1 MRTLSL
7 ILLSSAT
14 LLLAGCPSQPPAP
27 EQNGATVTDA
37 SGREIGNTNPISNE
51 GPDQADREILQKDPL
66 LMKREIFFDLDSYVV
81 KDEYRAVL
89 AAHAAFLTKRPGR
102 KMMIQGNADERGSR
116 EYNLALGQKRSEAIK
131 KALGLMG
138 VREDQLEAV
147 SLGEEKPRC
156 MDATEACWGQNRRG
170 DMLYQGLTD

>member
-7 ILLSSAT
+7 ILASSVT
-14 LLLAGCPSQPPAP
+14 LLLAACGSQPPAP
-27 EQNGATVTDA
+27 EQDPAGVSDANRVNATGIDTSGVDGADITLL
-37 SGREIGNTNPISNE
+37 R
-51 GPDQADREILQKDPL
+51 DPKSAL
-66 LMKREIFFDLDSYVV
+66 SKREIFFDLDSYVV
-81 KDEYRAVL
+81 KDEYRSLL
-89 AAHAAFLTKRPGR
+89 AAHAKFLNDRPKR
-102 KMMIQGNADERGSR
+102 KMLIQGNADERGSR

-156 MDATEACWGQNRRG
+156 MDASEECWGQNRRG
-170 DMLYQGLTD
+170 DMLYPGLTD